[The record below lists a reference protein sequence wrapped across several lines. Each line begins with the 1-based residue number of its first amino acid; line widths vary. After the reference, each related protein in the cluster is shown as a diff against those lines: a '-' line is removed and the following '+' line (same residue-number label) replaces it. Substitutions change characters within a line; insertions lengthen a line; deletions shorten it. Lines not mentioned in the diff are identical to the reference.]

1 MVSITRD
8 HFRATIVTPVSA
20 GLTHQRWEFFF
31 VGEESAADRFGAAR
45 GAVVDRVAACT
56 REDIDILEKLQ
67 AGRRSSGYDGGRF
80 SPFHETTTHRFQ
92 TLIARALHGHPRGA
106 AQPLLRT
113 SQR

>member
-1 MVSITRD
+1 M
-8 HFRATIVTPVSA
+8 RAGS
-20 GLTHQRWEFFF
+20 
-31 VGEESAADRFGAAR
+31 
-45 GAVVDRVAACT
+45 
-56 REDIDILEKLQ
+56 
-67 AGRRSSGYDGGRF
+67 GRF